1 MHVVKYVCMY
11 ACTYACPSCLRNLQQ
26 TSRGSG
32 QTTRIVE
39 AGKPRTCYE
48 GLIKY
53 DGRLARAPAVSVQR
67 RRRRQ
72 LVERSW
78 GKTFTPPSFPSLWEA
93 GKRHRDAS
101 VAVGARADAESRA
114 GDDVDVCFGHF
125 LTETLKLPDEN
136 LRACER

>member
-1 MHVVKYVCMY
+1 MN
-11 ACTYACPSCLRNLQQ
+11 ACTYAPSCLRNLQQ

-32 QTTRIVE
+32 RTTRIVD
-39 AGKPRTCYE
+39 AGMPHTYYE
-48 GLIKY
+48 ELIKY

-78 GKTFTPPSFPSLWEA
+78 GKTFTPPSFPPQWEA

-114 GDDVDVCFGHF
+114 GDDINVCFGHF
-125 LTETLKLPDEN
+125 LTEGLNLPDGD

>member
-1 MHVVKYVCMY
+1 MY

-32 QTTRIVE
+32 QPTRIVQ
-39 AGKPRTCYE
+39 ADMPHTYYE
-48 GLIKY
+48 GRIQY
-53 DGRLARAPAVSVQR
+53 DRSLARAPALSLQR
-67 RRRRQ
+67 RRRRE
-72 LVERSW
+72 LVESSW
-78 GKTFTPPSFPSLWEA
+78 GQTFTPPSFPPQWKA

-114 GDDVDVCFGHF
+114 GDAIDVCYGHF
-125 LTETLKLPDEN
+125 LTEGLNITH

>member
-1 MHVVKYVCMY
+1 MY

-32 QTTRIVE
+32 QPTRIVQ
-39 AGKPRTCYE
+39 ADMPHTYYE
-48 GLIKY
+48 GRIQY
-53 DGRLARAPAVSVQR
+53 DRSLARAPALSLQR
-67 RRRRQ
+67 RRRRE
-72 LVERSW
+72 LVESSW
-78 GKTFTPPSFPSLWEA
+78 GQTFTPPSFPPQWKA

-114 GDDVDVCFGHF
+114 GDAIDVCYGHF
-125 LTETLKLPDEN
+125 LTEGLNLPKED